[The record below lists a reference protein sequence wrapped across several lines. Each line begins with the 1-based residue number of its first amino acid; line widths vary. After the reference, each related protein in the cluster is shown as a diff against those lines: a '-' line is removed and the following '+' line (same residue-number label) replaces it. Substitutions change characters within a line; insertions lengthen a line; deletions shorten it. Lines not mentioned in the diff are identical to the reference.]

1 MERRALGS
9 TGLQITPLGLGA
21 AGIANLY
28 RQLTDDEA
36 VEVVRAALDRG
47 IRYVDT
53 ALLYGKGASE
63 RRIGLAL
70 AGHPWGAECVVATKI
85 GYVPEG
91 FDYSFDATV
100 RSVEA
105 SRERLGLSRIP
116 IVQIHEIRP
125 EIWDAV
131 MAPAG
136 ALAALR
142 KLRADGTIGH
152 LGVTGSDLDTLR
164 RAIDTREF
172 ETVFIWRHFH
182 LLDDSG
188 RSIIDEA
195 GRRGLGV
202 LIGTPFAGGIL
213 ASGSGPEAKYF
224 YQPASEEIQTRVRA
238 IEHHCQVVGV
248 SLRAAAL
255 RFCLEHPA
263 VSAVIAGAD
272 SPTHVAQNV
281 SALHDVYPANETG
294 EQSSPEH
301 PGITA

>member
-1 MERRALGS
+1 MNMERRALGG
-9 TGLQITPLGLGA
+9 TGLQVTPLGLGG

-36 VEVVRAALDRG
+36 VAVIRAALDRG
-47 IRYVDT
+47 IRYIDT
-53 ALLYGKGASE
+53 APLYGKGASE

-70 AGHPWGAECVVATKI
+70 AGHPDGAECVVATKI
-85 GYVPEG
+85 GYVPED
-91 FDYSFDATV
+91 FDYSFDATL

-105 SRERLGLSRIP
+105 SRERLKLSNIP

-131 MAPAG
+131 VAPAG

-142 KLRADGTIGH
+142 KLRAGGTIGH
-152 LGVTGSDLDTLR
+152 IGVTGSDLAALR
-164 RAIDTREF
+164 RAIETGEF

-195 GRRGLGV
+195 ARRGVGV
-202 LIGTPFAGGIL
+202 VIGTPFAGGIL
-213 ASGSGPEAKYF
+213 ASGTGPEAKYF
-224 YQPASEEIQTRVRA
+224 YQPASEEIQARVRT
-238 IEHHCQVVGV
+238 IERHCQSRGI

-263 VSAVIAGAD
+263 VSAVVAGAD
-272 SPTHVAQNV
+272 SPTHVEENV
-281 SALHDVYPANETG
+281 SALGMTPRASGRLDG
-294 EQSSPEH
+294 
-301 PGITA
+301 

>member
-1 MERRALGS
+1 MERRALGG
-9 TGLQITPLGLGA
+9 TGLQVTPLGLGA

-36 VEVVRAALDRG
+36 VEVIRAALDRG
-47 IRYVDT
+47 IHYVDT
-53 ALLYGKGASE
+53 APLYGKGASE

-70 AGHPWGAECVVATKI
+70 AGHPRGAECVVATKI
-85 GYVPEG
+85 GYVPED
-91 FDYSFDATV
+91 FDYSFDATL

-105 SRERLGLSRIP
+105 SRERLGLSTIP

-131 MAPAG
+131 VAPTG

-152 LGVTGSDLDTLR
+152 LGVTGSDLDSLR
-164 RAIDTREF
+164 RAIETGEF
-172 ETVFIWRHFH
+172 ETVFVWRHFH

-195 GRRGLGV
+195 ARRGLGV

-224 YQPASEEIQTRVRA
+224 YQPASEEIQSRVQT
-238 IEHHCQVVGV
+238 IERHCRSRGV

-255 RFCLEHPA
+255 RFCLGHPA

-272 SPTHVAQNV
+272 SPQHVEQNV
-281 SALHDVYPANETG
+281 GALSEPIPG
-294 EQSSPEH
+294 ELE
-301 PGITA
+301 